1 MLTPPPSDDAR
12 PVLHGNGP
20 FPCQSPLT
28 LFLLH
33 LHHLPLPLI
42 KGGDVLGVFAAHAGI
57 GVGGDGGARVLSH
70 THTHTRGKVSA
81 GRKQLTPREGFTLW
95 EVLASLCGE
104 LGAAGE
110 LGGGSGWLL
119 VPAVWTLEVFSRTI
133 GGLLR
138 EPEGAFHSGSLFHSK
153 AKIQPED
160 LKSRL
165 TCRRHKG
172 FPPHSWQEGGRD
184 Q

>member
-1 MLTPPPSDDAR
+1 MTVVPSSTGTGPFPANPTHSFLSPPPSSSASTRQRWGCPPGLCSSRWDR
-12 PVLHGNGP
+12 RRRRRGSSGPV
-20 FPCQSPLT
+20 
-28 LFLLH
+28 
-33 LHHLPLPLI
+33 
-42 KGGDVLGVFAAHAGI
+42 
-57 GVGGDGGARVLSH
+57 
-70 THTHTRGKVSA
+70 THTRGKVSA

-119 VPAVWTLEVFSRTI
+119 VPAVCTLEVFSRTI

-138 EPEGAFHSGSLFHSK
+138 EQEGAFHSASLFHSK

>member
-1 MLTPPPSDDAR
+1 MTLVPSST
-12 PVLHGNGP
+12 GTGP
-20 FPCQSPLT
+20 FPANPHSLFSFSTSIIFRFHSSKVGMSSGSLQLT
-28 LFLLH
+28 L
-33 LHHLPLPLI
+33 
-42 KGGDVLGVFAAHAGI
+42 GSASEATGELG
-57 GVGGDGGARVLSH
+57 SCH

-133 GGLLR
+133 GGLLW
-138 EPEGAFHSGSLFHSK
+138 EPEGAFHSGSSFHSK